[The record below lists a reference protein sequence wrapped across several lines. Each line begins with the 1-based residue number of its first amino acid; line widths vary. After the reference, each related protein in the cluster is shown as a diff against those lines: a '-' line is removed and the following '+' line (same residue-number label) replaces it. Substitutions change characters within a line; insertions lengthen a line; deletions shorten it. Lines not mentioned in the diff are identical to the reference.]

1 MPERIVPIFE
11 QSSTLPDTLRQ
22 GTIAEAFKGMSTSSQ
37 LLKTLEIAVDF
48 LRRTKDR
55 QVELPEIGVLKV
67 GHLWKQEVKIPR
79 ISIKFFEE
87 FIDEFEKVGLA
98 GRCIPVATT

>member
-1 MPERIVPIFE
+1 M
-11 QSSTLPDTLRQ
+11 LLLR
-22 GTIAEAFKGMSTSSQ
+22 
-37 LLKTLEIAVDF
+37 TLEIAVDF

-67 GHLWKQEVKIPR
+67 GHWWKQEVKIPR
-79 ISIKFFEE
+79 MSLEFFEE

-98 GRCIPVATT
+98 GRCIPGATT